1 MATGNI
7 RRTGGKRNYARP
19 TAPTTATLTA
29 SASTA
34 AVDFSITPSTLG
46 PTATSYI
53 VGGTSNDGGATTSF
67 VTNSTSGAATGF
79 TVAKTYDVYV
89 SGRNYNGEGQRTQTT
104 SVVIPGQYELAET
117 FNTNG
122 TYTIPSGK
130 TKLAGI
136 IVSAGGSGGST
147 GPGTV
152 NTSAVGG
159 GGGGG
164 SGAIAA
170 FWEFSV
176 TAGQTATITVGS
188 AGVASKIAYGGVD
201 IATANAGGTPSTN
214 TTLTGGTGGSGGNAT
229 SNIATNISLTNGYAG
244 RSGGNGGDGGGVGN
258 SPSGGQALPTTEVVN
273 FNTTSF
279 TFSPNSN
286 VTVLLGGGGGGGGGG
301 HSNGNTGFA
310 GANGGA
316 GGSPSAANGNNRG
329 SSGGEGGSANNNNL
343 AGNLGSTSGSPT
355 FIGAGAGGAG
365 GSGANTPQ
373 GRPNNSVTAGT
384 GGPARVYVYTR

>member
-7 RRTGGKRNYARP
+7 KGGRRNYARP
-19 TAPTTATLTA
+19 TAPSTSTLTA
-29 SASTA
+29 STSIA
-34 AVDFSITPSTLG
+34 AVDFSFTASTLG
-46 PTATSYI
+46 PAATSYVI
-53 VGGTSNDGGATTSF
+53 GGTSNDGGATTST
-67 VTNSTSGAATGF
+67 VTTSTSGSATGF
-79 TVAKTYDVYV
+79 TGGKTYDVYV
-89 SGRNYNGEGQRTQTT
+89 SARNYNGEGARTQTT
-104 SVVIPGQYELAET
+104 SIVIPGQYELAQT

-130 TKLAGI
+130 TKLAGVV
-136 IVSAGGSGGST
+136 VSVGGSGGTT
-147 GPGTV
+147 GPGNV

-188 AGVASKIAYGGVD
+188 AGVASKVTYGGTD
-201 IATANAGGTPSTN
+201 IATANAGGTSTN
-214 TTLTGGTGGSGGNAT
+214 TTLTGGTGGSGGNAA

-244 RSGGNGGDGGGVGN
+244 RSGGNGGDGGGAGN
-258 SPSGGQALPTTEVVN
+258 SPSGGQALPTTEVTN
-273 FNTTSF
+273 FTTTSF

-286 VTVLLGGGGGGGGGG
+286 LTFQLGGGGGGGGGG
-301 HSNGNTGFA
+301 HTNGNTPFG

-329 SSGGEGGSANNNNL
+329 GSGGEGGSANNTNL
-343 AGNLGSTSGSPT
+343 AGNTGS
-355 FIGAGAGGAG
+355 IGAPTNFVGVGGGGAG
-365 GSGANTPQ
+365 GSGAHTNL
-373 GRPNNSVTAGT
+373 GRPNNSVAGGT
-384 GGPARVYVYTR
+384 GGPGIIYIYTR